1 MFSVKHS
8 FRPLLAVLALMA
20 LAACAS
26 KNDKMTKKAALY
38 FAAGTQSLVE
48 RQYTEALQNLTKAN
62 ELAPNSPEILNN
74 LGMAYYFK
82 GETNLAVKTLRRAMQ
97 LDEGNS
103 DTKNNL
109 ASIYYKQGDV
119 AAAEKLYKEVLRNL
133 TYDKQARTLYNMGI
147 LEIETRK
154 NVARAEDYFQK
165 SVKEDDNYC
174 PSYMQLGLIYYKRRQ
189 FTKAL
194 KNFKDASLGACYDSP
209 AAHYHQA
216 LALIGLKRFTD
227 ARMKLDEIDTRFKNT
242 TYATMARRKSIEI
255 NELENRKPLESH
267 ASRNVLESPEF

>member
-1 MFSVKHS
+1 MFPVNYS
-8 FRPLLAVLALMA
+8 FRPLLALIALMG
-20 LAACAS
+20 LVACAS
-26 KNDKMTKKAALY
+26 KTEGITKKAGLY

-62 ELAPNSPEILNN
+62 ELAPNNPEILNN
-74 LGMAYYFK
+74 LGMAYFFK
-82 GETNLAVKTLRRAMQ
+82 GETNLAVKTLRRAMK
-97 LDEGNS
+97 LDEDNS

-119 AAAEKLYKEVLRNL
+119 TTAEKLYKEVLRNL

-147 LEIETRK
+147 LEIEARK
-154 NVARAEDYFQK
+154 NLSRAEDYFKK

-174 PSYMQLGLIYYKRRQ
+174 PSYMQLGLIYYQRRL
-189 FTKAL
+189 FARAL
-194 KNFKDASLGACYDSP
+194 KNFKDASLGACYESP

-216 LALIGLKRFTD
+216 LALIALKRFTD

-242 TYATMARRKSIEI
+242 TYASMARRKSIEI
-255 NELENRKPLESH
+255 NELENQKPLESH
-267 ASRNVLESPEF
+267 ASKNVLESPEF